1 MTRRFFRRLLT
12 PPMVVLAALF
22 LFVEECLW
30 KWGTAAMARLARARV
45 VRALEAGL
53 AKLPAWAA
61 VVVFFLPG
69 LMLLPVKLAA
79 LFLIGKGHV
88 ASGMG
93 VIVAAKVLGTA
104 VVARFFAICKPVLM
118 GIRWFRAGH
127 DWILALKV
135 YLYGRLH
142 AMPGWQMAVR
152 LQGDIR
158 RKFRRLKPGI
168 LARRWRA
175 IGDRLR
181 WRLLG
186 KKAPGRS
193 GSGPAGEP
201 ANPGRR
207 FTDST
212 GKPEFRKD
220 GP

>member
-1 MTRRFFRRLLT
+1 
-12 PPMVVLAALF
+12 MVVLAALF

-30 KWGTAAMARLARARV
+30 KWSMAAMARLARAPL
-45 VRALEAGL
+45 VRALERKL

-69 LMLLPVKLAA
+69 LMLLPVKIAA
-79 LFLIGKGHV
+79 VFLIGKGHL

-104 VVARFFAICKPVLM
+104 IVARFFSVCKPTLM

-127 DWILALKV
+127 DWILALKA

-152 LQGDIR
+152 LQARIR
-158 RKFRRLKPGI
+158 EKFRRLKPGI
-168 LARRWRA
+168 LGRRWRA

-181 WRLLG
+181 SRLLG
-186 KKAPGRS
+186 KKSPGR
-193 GSGPAGEP
+193 
-201 ANPGRR
+201 PGN
-207 FTDST
+207 
-212 GKPEFRKD
+212 KPVL
-220 GP
+220 